1 MVRNNI
7 LNLRIREQFLFT
19 DEEMNPRQTADREEV
34 LNVFTPL
41 AHSIVSKILEAG
53 DCYLEIA
60 ERYPIAR
67 QESTFTSSFLHGL
80 IIEKLSQIETVRLTQ
95 PTKRNSIV
103 EIGSYKVWV
112 KKLDERGLPWINET
126 KSSVKRINQKVEGED
141 NLPILILGYQLS
153 QLEHISQITLLYI
166 EGDQHLWAP
175 INLGDIAAT
184 SHIDSM
190 TNIPSEGLDVHVKL
204 GKERSRKK
212 QNL

>member
-80 IIEKLSQIETVRLTQ
+80 IIENGVLRSRDDEHLRIGFRIDEG
-95 PTKRNSIV
+95 V
-103 EIGSYKVWV
+103 EIHFLHRAVH
-112 KKLDERGLPWINET
+112 
-126 KSSVKRINQKVEGED
+126 ED
-141 NLPILILGYQLS
+141 L
-153 QLEHISQITLLYI
+153 
-166 EGDQHLWAP
+166 
-175 INLGDIAAT
+175 LGDAA
-184 SHIDSM
+184 
-190 TNIPSEGLDVHVKL
+190 
-204 GKERSRKK
+204 RR
-212 QNL
+212 